1 MNEGTL
7 DLELNGRPLD
17 RVEATVDV
25 PCCLHMCIRAVSCP
39 TTRAAGV
46 RRMGGGIS
54 RRQRLGLHTLALCT
68 SNRAKTLADWH
79 FADII

>member
-46 RRMGGGIS
+46 WRMGGEESAGGRGWGCTHWLSAPVTALKGLPTGI
-54 RRQRLGLHTLALCT
+54 LLT
-68 SNRAKTLADWH
+68 
-79 FADII
+79 